1 MIKSISPLIISV
13 YSFISGPFFEEPDYP
28 IQADGE
34 PVVASR
40 IEVDVLGGAL
50 HVWHPTH

>member
-1 MIKSISPLIISV
+1 MRRCRHAELT
-13 YSFISGPFFEEPDYP
+13 FEEPDYP

-40 IEVDVLGGAL
+40 IEVDVLGGAFTSGTPPSK
-50 HVWHPTH
+50 PT

>member
-1 MIKSISPLIISV
+1 MRRCRHAERT
-13 YSFISGPFFEEPDYP
+13 FEEPDYP

-34 PVVASR
+34 PVVASH

-50 HVWHPTH
+50 NVWRPTY